1 MMLKEQRR
9 QYILDQLNNAKA
21 LSINQVSQE
30 LNVSYMTI
38 WRDLTDLESLGLLQ
52 RVRGGAV
59 LAKQDPD
66 HESIPFLNFDPSQD
80 PNSAKK
86 IAIGQYA
93 AKQLVENGD
102 NITIEAGTTA
112 SAMAPFLT
120 NKDLTVLTNGLVATL
135 ALASRLPHI
144 TVMCSGGIL
153 IETGAFIG
161 PQAQEFFSHFRV
173 NKAFFGAQGLTL
185 EDGFT
190 DPTPLYSDL
199 KTVMKASAEK
209 IIVLLDSSKLGHRS
223 LIQVL
228 RLENVHIL
236 VTDESA
242 DPFML
247 EEIRSRGIDVRVA
260 GDGS

>member
-1 MMLKEQRR
+1 MLKEQRR
-9 QYILDQLNNAKA
+9 QYILDQLNKAKA
-21 LSINQVSQE
+21 LNINQVSQE

-38 WRDLTDLESLGLLQ
+38 WRDLTDLESHGLLQ

-59 LAKQDPD
+59 AAKRDAD
-66 HESIPFLNFDPSQD
+66 HEKIPFLNFDPSQD
-80 PNSAKK
+80 PNYAKK
-86 IAIGQYA
+86 IAIGRYSA
-93 AKQLVENGD
+93 NHLVENGD

-120 NKDLTVLTNGLVATL
+120 NKDLTVLTNGLVTALTL
-135 ALASRLPHI
+135 ARRLPHI

-161 PQAQEFFSHFRV
+161 PQVQEFFKHFHV
-173 NKAFFGAQGLTL
+173 NKAFLSAQGLTL

-199 KTVMKASAEK
+199 KTVMKANAEK
-209 IIVLLDSSKLGHRS
+209 IIVLLDSSKLGNRS

-228 RLENVHIL
+228 HLEDVHIL
-236 VTDESA
+236 VTDAYA
-242 DPFML
+242 DPNML
-247 EEIRSRGIDVRVA
+247 EEIRSHGIDVRIA
-260 GDGS
+260 DHDL